1 MSKHHDCLHKHAHEL
16 LSKPGVFAVGLGE
29 KYSNG
34 QPTGKQAL
42 VCSIAKKVPLAQL
55 AEEDKIPKDLDGVPT
70 DIIEI
75 GERPRAFTT
84 KEKHRPLVPGTSVA
98 HKDVTAGTIGAFVE
112 VDGQV
117 MILSNNHVLA
127 NTNDSKLGDAVL
139 QPGKYDGGKAEDQ
152 VATLYW
158 YAPLTYTSQTT
169 PTPYPDPAE
178 RNPTPPPAPPPPPP
192 APPPEPTPPPKK
204 SRNFIQK
211 IFDLVEKILRTVL
224 GLVFTNVRE
233 ESVKASSQDVVD
245 HDEHVETASSQIV
258 RNKVDCAL
266 ALLDPGVDYTTN
278 YLGFIPSVEGVN
290 EMAGVGTEVQK
301 LGRTT
306 GYTKGT
312 IKQTNVIVDV
322 QYDGGLCRF
331 ENQMM
336 IQGPTGQSFSKGGD
350 SGSLIMDMDNKAVGL
365 LFAGNDITTFA
376 NPIGAVMQ
384 ELKIT
389 KFL

>member
-1 MSKHHDCLHKHAHEL
+1 MTKHHDCLRKHAYEL
-16 LSKPGVFAVGLGE
+16 LNKPGVFAVGLGE
-29 KYSNG
+29 KISNG

-42 VCSIAKKVPLAQL
+42 ICSIAKKVPLAQL
-55 AEEDKIPKDLDGVPT
+55 AEEDKIPKDIDGVPT

-75 GERPRAFTT
+75 GERPRAFAT
-84 KEKHRPLVPGTSVA
+84 KEKHRPVTPGTSCA
-98 HKDVTAGTIGAFVE
+98 HYKVTAGTIGAFVE
-112 VDGQV
+112 VDGQT

-127 NTNDSKLGDAVL
+127 NTNDCKLGDAIL
-139 QPGKYDGGKAEDQ
+139 QPGKYDGGKAVDQ

-158 YAPLTYTSQTT
+158 YCPLTYTTQQA

-178 RNPTPPPAPPPPPP
+178 RNPTAPPAPP
-192 APPPEPTPPPKK
+192 APPPEETAPPPKK

-233 ESVKASSQDVVD
+233 ESVEAESFDLEDQHEHIEHGASQAV
-245 HDEHVETASSQIV
+245 I

-266 ALLDPGVDYTTN
+266 AVLDPGVEYTNN
-278 YLGFIPSVEGVN
+278 YLGFIPKVEGVN
-290 EMAGVGTEVQK
+290 EMAGVGTDVHK

-306 GYTKGT
+306 GYTTGV
-312 IKQTNVIVDV
+312 IKQTNVVVDV
-322 QYDGGLCRF
+322 QYDGGICRF
-331 ENQMM
+331 ENQIM

-350 SGSLIMDMDNKAVGL
+350 SGSLILDMDNNAVGL
-365 LFAGNDITTFA
+365 LFAGNDVTTFA
-376 NPIGAVMQ
+376 NPIGSVIQ